1 MPRAIPRLNLAP
13 QLLFVVIF
21 LVLFAITQVLL
32 LIGLLQ
38 HNQARDAAR
47 NSAPQSRATVAHWP
61 IVLNSATAALSLL
74 RSDPIDFPFRLIGA
88 EGACFYGVG

>member
-13 QLLFVVIF
+13 ELLFVVIS

-38 HNQARDAAR
+38 HNPARDAAR
-47 NSAPQSRATVAHWP
+47 NSAPQSRATVA
-61 IVLNSATAALSLL
+61 LRRDLLSFICNYAGLT
-74 RSDPIDFPFRLIGA
+74 SHRLA
-88 EGACFYGVG
+88 ST